1 MRTKVAGSTTTRK
14 TSYRLKR
21 LMIAMAAPSAR
32 LTYLVKHNAPTK
44 SCTLLDL
51 CVSSSNSEGKNNVLS
66 VQEGQVG
73 PEIFSAR
80 HHYLWK
86 DWIEDGPFMNVSFTS
101 GGILSS
107 MTTLALSMDSRT
119 SASKYYSF
127 DRSNAGDVV
136 ARLDSSAS
144 SIALRADSTNTE
156 ELRFWRIKNGEISGA
171 SSFYD

>member
-1 MRTKVAGSTTTRK
+1 MQQLNRVLFSICACHDPI
-14 TSYRLKR
+14 LK
-21 LMIAMAAPSAR
+21 
-32 LTYLVKHNAPTK
+32 K
-44 SCTLLDL
+44 
-51 CVSSSNSEGKNNVLS
+51 KNNVLS
-66 VQEGQVG
+66 VQEGQVRL
-73 PEIFSAR
+73 EIFSAR

-86 DWIEDGPFMNVSFTS
+86 DWIEEGPFMNVSFTS

-136 ARLDSSAS
+136 ARLDSSTS
-144 SIALRADSTNTE
+144 SIALRADYTNTE

-171 SSFYD
+171 SSFYEKRISVRFLSMCLVH